1 MRSVKSKEREERG
14 AAAGYCFGCNSH
26 EKDSEKRRKNE
37 EEKRKLCSEDIP
49 CVYTL
54 HYTTYLY

>member
-1 MRSVKSKEREERG
+1 MRGVKSKEREERG
-14 AAAGYCFGCNSH
+14 IAAGYCFGRNRR
-26 EKDSEKRRKNE
+26 EKDIEKRRKSK
-37 EEKRKLCSEDIP
+37 EEKRKLCSENIP